1 MYIEN
6 GNTLVVKSGIEFYE
20 KERSGK
26 KPNTWR
32 YFGISDGITKED
44 LDYIHNIRVINQN
57 NPVCCFTRKV
67 IDTSFYKLECSG
79 EVLIISWEHSNG
91 TN

>member
-6 GNTLVVKSGIEFYE
+6 GNTLIVKSGIDYFE

-32 YFGISDGITKED
+32 DLDDIYDDGIETDVLESAV
-44 LDYIHNIRVINQN
+44 YIKVISVS
-57 NPVCCFTRKV
+57 NPLCSFTRRITDV
-67 IDTSFYKLECSG
+67 SYWNEIA
-79 EVLIISWEHSNG
+79 IISWEHSNG